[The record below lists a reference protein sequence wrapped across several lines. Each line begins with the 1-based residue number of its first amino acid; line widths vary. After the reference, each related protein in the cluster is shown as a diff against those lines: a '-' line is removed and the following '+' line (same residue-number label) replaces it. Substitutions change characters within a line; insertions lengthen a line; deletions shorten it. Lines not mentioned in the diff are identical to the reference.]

1 MEGIKFEGELDP
13 QLLDG
18 LMEVKEP
25 EGVDLFGDFDDFAG
39 KLEKRTSEK
48 KKTTEKKQNTNKQST
63 KNSDALGDTSSNKR
77 TTDLIMIDPVNNQNI

>member
-48 KKTTEKKQNTNKQST
+48 KKTTEKK
-63 KNSDALGDTSSNKR
+63 
-77 TTDLIMIDPVNNQNI
+77 